1 MSTSAA
7 PLSLAELAAAFDA
20 IGSFE
25 RRPFVAVALSGGPD
39 SLALTI
45 LADRWVREGGG
56 RLAALTVDHGLRPE
70 SAEEVQTVAGWMAA
84 RGIEHHVL
92 AWSDPKPATGIQEA
106 ARAARYGLLA
116 EWCRAQGCLHLL
128 TAHHREDQ
136 AETYLIRKRAGSG
149 IDGLAGMSAVRG
161 MAGIRLVRP
170 LLAVPKARLA
180 ALLDAERQ
188 PFLSDPSNR
197 NPIFERA
204 RLRRDTAVKDTER
217 LTAELRDHGGQ
228 RIARERDLDRLLA
241 SAVSL
246 HPAGFAAIYPSAIGH
261 VEAELAER
269 LLGRVALCIG
279 GAAYPLRRE
288 RVALL
293 RAGLLECPEH
303 ARTLGG
309 CRFVPWRGRLLV
321 IRELSRAASP
331 IRLVPG
337 TELLWDRRF
346 GVTVPPDAASKLML
360 GYLGQSGMRPVLD
373 RDDGALPR
381 LMHPVLPAVWDESGL
396 IAVPNLGYRRAGA
409 TDLPRI
415 AFHPVNR
422 LSHAGFTVV

>member
-1 MSTSAA
+1 
-7 PLSLAELAAAFDA
+7 LAELAATFDA
-20 IGSFE
+20 IGGFE
-25 RRPFVAVALSGGPD
+25 RHPFVAVALSGGPD

-45 LADRWVREGGG
+45 LADRWARERGG

-70 SAEEVQTVAGWMAA
+70 SADEAQTVGGWMAA

-106 ARAARYGLLA
+106 ARAARYDLLA

-136 AETYLIRKRAGSG
+136 AETYLIRRRAGSG
-149 IDGLAGMSAVRG
+149 IDGLAGMSALRE
-161 MAGIRLVRP
+161 MAGVRLVRP

-197 NPIFERA
+197 NPVFERA
-204 RLRRDTAVKDTER
+204 RLRLDTVAEDIER
-217 LTAELRDHGGQ
+217 STAELRDYGRQ
-228 RIARERDLDRLLA
+228 RIARERELDRLLA
-241 SAVSL
+241 RAVTL
-246 HPAGFAAIYPSAIGH
+246 HPAGFAAIDPSAIERA
-261 VEAELAER
+261 EAELVDR
-269 LLGRVALCIG
+269 LLSRAALCIG
-279 GAAYPLRRE
+279 GSAYPLRRE
-288 RVALL
+288 RVSRL
-293 RAGLLECPEH
+293 RAGMRECSER

-321 IRELSRAASP
+321 LRELSRAAP
-331 IRLVPG
+331 PVRLVPG
-337 TELLWDRRF
+337 GELLWDRRF
-346 GVTVPPDAASKLML
+346 GVTPPQHAASKLML
-360 GYLGQSGMRPVLD
+360 GYLGQSGMRSVFD

-381 LMHPVLPAVWDESGL
+381 LLHPVLPAVWDETGL
-396 IAVPNLGYRRAGA
+396 IAVPNLGYARAAA
-409 TDLPRI
+409 TELPRI